1 MNEIWRK
8 KLYIELVLKKFEI
21 HGYSCPAFIVMKQ
34 HNNNNNNM
42 ADRMS
47 VSVQWY

>member
-1 MNEIWRK
+1 MKFKGKN
-8 KLYIELVLKKFEI
+8 YIELVFKKFDI
-21 HGYSCPAFIVMKQ
+21 HGYSCPAFIVLKQ

-47 VSVQWY
+47 VSVQ